1 MAKATYHKA
10 MTTDTEQKANIQTR
24 IAVLGTLAEF
34 HEAPIPYDLE
44 SLVALVAEINPD
56 LLCLD
61 ISLEQWQQQDFSS
74 LPSEYR
80 DALLPLAHQTDIVVV
95 PIGGEHAMP
104 RATATGWRGTV
115 IGWLRQALRWLQ
127 ADVDS
132 PEALNQGWRHDTG
145 NLLYSFTRHLA
156 GEVTNRAYHDHIE
169 QVSQAALQA
178 AANNPGSR
186 ILVVTNIQYCH
197 HIRPQLRRQPDVV
210 ETTYSN
216 L

>member
-1 MAKATYHKA
+1 
-10 MTTDTEQKANIQTR
+10 MTTDNAQRAYTQTR

-61 ISLEQWQQQDFSS
+61 ISMAQWQRQAFHS
-74 LPSEYR
+74 LPPEYR
-80 DALLPLAHQTDIVVV
+80 DALLPLAAQTDIVVV
-95 PIGGEHAMP
+95 PIGGEQVMP
-104 RATATGWRGTV
+104 KAAATGWRGAL
-115 IGWLRQALRWLQ
+115 IGWLRQTINWLQ
-127 ADVDS
+127 AGVNGPD
-132 PEALNQGWRHDTG
+132 ALNQGWRHDVG
-145 NLLYSFTRHLA
+145 NMLYGLTRRLA
-156 GEVTNRAYHDHIE
+156 GQGGHHAYHAHIE

-197 HIRPQLRRQPDVV
+197 HIRPLLRRQPSVV
-210 ETTYSN
+210 ETAYTN

>member
-1 MAKATYHKA
+1 
-10 MTTDTEQKANIQTR
+10 MTTDNAQNANTQTR

-34 HEAPIPYDLE
+34 HEAPIPYDLA

-61 ISLEQWQQQDFSS
+61 ISMEQWQRQTFQS
-74 LPSEYR
+74 LPAEYR

-95 PIGGEHAMP
+95 PIGGKQTMP
-104 RATATGWRGTV
+104 KAAANGWRGV
-115 IGWLRQALRWLQ
+115 AIGWLRQAINWLQ
-127 ADVDS
+127 AGVSGPD
-132 PEALNQGWRHDTG
+132 ALNQGWRHDMG
-145 NLLYSFTRHLA
+145 NLLYGLTRRLA
-156 GEVTNRAYHDHIE
+156 GQGSHHTYHAHIE
-169 QVSQAALQA
+169 QVSQAALHA

-197 HIRPQLRRQPDVV
+197 HIRPLLGQQPDVV
-210 ETTYSN
+210 ETDYDN

>member
-1 MAKATYHKA
+1 
-10 MTTDTEQKANIQTR
+10 MTTDNAQKANTQTR

-34 HEAPIPYDLE
+34 HEAPIPYDLA
-44 SLVALVAEINPD
+44 SLVALVAEMNPD

-61 ISLEQWQQQDFSS
+61 ISMEQWQQQTFYS
-74 LPSEYR
+74 LPPEYR

-95 PIGGEHAMP
+95 PIGGKQAMP
-104 RATATGWRGTV
+104 TATATGWRGAV
-115 IGWLRQALRWLQ
+115 IAGLREVINWLQ
-127 ADVDS
+127 TGVSGPD
-132 PEALNQGWRHDTG
+132 ALNQGWRHDVG
-145 NLLYSFTRHLA
+145 NLLYGLTRRLA
-156 GEVTNRAYHDHIE
+156 GKGSRHTYHAHIE

-197 HIRPQLRRQPDVV
+197 HIRPLLRQQPDVV
-210 ETTYSN
+210 ETDYTN

>member
-1 MAKATYHKA
+1 
-10 MTTDTEQKANIQTR
+10 MTTDNAQKVNTQTR

-61 ISLEQWQQQDFSS
+61 ISMAQWQQGKFDT

-80 DALLPLAHQTDIVVV
+80 DALLPLADQTDIVVV
-95 PIGGEHAMP
+95 PIGGEQKMP
-104 RATATGWRGTV
+104 KAAAGGWRGAG
-115 IGWLRQALRWLQ
+115 ISWLRRAINWLQ
-127 ADVDS
+127 AGASGPD
-132 PEALNQGWRHDTG
+132 ALNQGWRHDVG
-145 NLLYSFTRHLA
+145 NMLYGLTRRLVGH
-156 GEVTNRAYHDHIE
+156 GGHRAYHAHIE
-169 QVSQAALQA
+169 QVSQAALHA
-178 AANNPGSR
+178 AADNPGSR

-197 HIRPQLRRQPDVV
+197 HIRPLLQRQPDVV
-210 ETTYSN
+210 ETAYTN